1 MRLRVRAWLRLRVE
15 VGVRVRVWL
24 RLYKLINKTLF
35 KVLFSDDIFSGF
47 WAPRATHPQSPP
59 RARPR
64 RPTHRPQSRS
74 YAEYPS
80 SGPAVLRKVLLDPLR
95 GSRREYVH
103 TNTGLHRPPTTN
115 EDPTS
120 QRQLQPG
127 TKIKKARA
135 GCACFTDQHISRFI
149 LSPPKLRLNVY
160 SNTSS
165 RHPRQRHTGR
175 GAQST
180 RNSLNNFSARRT
192 THNAHTCGRTAA
204 TRLATGRYRVY
215 RYRTPRRPRSALGG
229 RRQGNCHYRGRDLSV
244 FFARERDF
252 RFRGVVRQSSET
264 S

>member
-1 MRLRVRAWLRLRVE
+1 MRN
-15 VGVRVRVWL
+15 
-24 RLYKLINKTLF
+24 I
-35 KVLFSDDIFSGF
+35 
-47 WAPRATHPQSPP
+47 
-59 RARPR
+59 
-64 RPTHRPQSRS
+64 
-74 YAEYPS
+74 PS

-192 THNAHTCGRTAA
+192 THNAHTCGRTADA
-204 TRLATGRYRVY
+204 TRDGPIPCVQIPY
-215 RYRTPRRPRSALGG
+215 TPSTPQRA
-229 RRQGNCHYRGRDLSV
+229 RRQAARQLPLPRTRSLR
-244 FFARERDF
+244 FFRERT
-252 RFRGVVRQSSET
+252 RFSISRVVRQSSET